1 MYKLIQF
8 NKQFC
13 LWNYVCINN
22 FGTYIV
28 IIIIIIIII
37 VINNK
42 VSFRHTLG
50 KAEGRNASM
59 CRGFTIECLLRWPE
73 CE

>member
-22 FGTYIV
+22 VGTYIV
-28 IIIIIIIII
+28 IIIIII

-50 KAEGRNASM
+50 KAKGWNASM
-59 CRGFTIECLLRWPE
+59 CRGFMIECLLRWPE